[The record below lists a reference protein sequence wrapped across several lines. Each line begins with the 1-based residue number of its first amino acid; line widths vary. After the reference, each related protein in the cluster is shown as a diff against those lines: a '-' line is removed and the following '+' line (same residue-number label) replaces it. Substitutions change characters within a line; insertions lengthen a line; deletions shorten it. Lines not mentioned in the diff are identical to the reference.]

1 MGCGWVKETAVRSCD
16 DKMVQSQLFSDHG
29 GDREC
34 LVRSVYTGSLRLMLS
49 PNTQMKA
56 RKHSLRVSALF
67 IVACI
72 SHTITCNAK
81 PIEPKTQKK
90 THANKLIFRLIL
102 QFTCGRHIN
111 SGSSKEHS
119 LIAAGSIGCWV
130 S

>member
-29 GDREC
+29 DDREC
-34 LVRSVYTGSLRLMLS
+34 SVRSVYTGSLRLMLS

-81 PIEPKTQKK
+81 PIEPKTQKNSCK
-90 THANKLIFRLIL
+90 QADFRLIL
-102 QFTCGRHIN
+102 QFTCGRYIN